1 MTRRYYR
8 MGTIDDL
15 HTFDADGHAVAVAM
29 CMLDGV
35 RIHVV
40 STHVDADDLGGA
52 AKAIARIIDD
62 FDDSV
67 DVFVDLY
74 LWRATPPTDR
84 DDFAHELERIVDAT
98 MPEQVRQVVIALSSP
113 SGGAGM
119 SGVHHVT
126 FRRGSDGYEEDPLY
140 RSLHPMMGKRL
151 ELWRL
156 QNFALEVVPSV
167 EDVYAFR
174 GTAHDN
180 ASDVR
185 LFVMAE
191 VRDMTAVRDGSGKV
205 VALPELERMYM
216 EALNVIRSVQSR
228 LPTGHR
234 LQWNRVLLYVWPPI
248 DLLPDDID
256 ALVQRLAPS
265 VKGLGLEKVVVRG
278 RIRRGTGD
286 ELDPAVLEISSPD
299 GTSVVSEVRMSHD
312 MPLEPLTAYTQ
323 KVVQL
328 RRRGLMYPY
337 ELVRMLAPAESVIG
351 SGIPHG
357 SFVELDLDGDRL
369 VEVDRPP
376 GSNRGQHRGRVG
388 LQRHAPLPRGHATGD
403 PARRSQPRH
412 GLAGRARVP
421 EDHGRDGPGAGSSG
435 CRWNGSPCPRVHSSP
450 WTAARRTW
458 TGSPRSCGGSS
469 TSPRPV
475 PS

>member
-8 MGTIDDL
+8 VGTIDDL
-15 HTFDADGHAVAVAM
+15 HTFDADGHAVAVAA
-29 CMLDGV
+29 CLLDGV

-40 STHVDADDLGGA
+40 STHVDAEDLEGA

-67 DVFVDLY
+67 DVFVDFY

-113 SGGAGM
+113 SGGPGM

-126 FRRGSDGYEEDPLY
+126 FRRGPDGYEEDPLY

-156 QNFALEVVPSV
+156 QNFALEVLPSV

-180 ASDVR
+180 PRDVR

-216 EALNVIRSVQSR
+216 EALNAIRSVQSH
-228 LPTGHR
+228 LADG
-234 LQWNRVLLYVWPPI
+234 PP
-248 DLLPDDID
+248 PPVEPGA
-256 ALVQRLAPS
+256 ALRLA
-265 VKGLGLEKVVVRG
+265 
-278 RIRRGTGD
+278 
-286 ELDPAVLEISSPD
+286 A
-299 GTSVVSEVRMSHD
+299 H
-312 MPLEPLTAYTQ
+312 
-323 KVVQL
+323 
-328 RRRGLMYPY
+328 
-337 ELVRMLAPAESVIG
+337 
-351 SGIPHG
+351 
-357 SFVELDLDGDRL
+357 
-369 VEVDRPP
+369 RP
-376 GSNRGQHRGRVG
+376 
-388 LQRHAPLPRGHATGD
+388 
-403 PARRSQPRH
+403 
-412 GLAGRARVP
+412 
-421 EDHGRDGPGAGSSG
+421 
-435 CRWNGSPCPRVHSSP
+435 
-450 WTAARRTW
+450 AAR
-458 TGSPRSCGGSS
+458 
-469 TSPRPV
+469 
-475 PS
+475 